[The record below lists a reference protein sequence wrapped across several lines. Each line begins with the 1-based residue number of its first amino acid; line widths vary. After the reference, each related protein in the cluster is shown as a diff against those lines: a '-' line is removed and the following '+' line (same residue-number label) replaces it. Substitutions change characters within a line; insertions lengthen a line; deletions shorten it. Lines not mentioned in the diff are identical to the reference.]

1 MCLTPDPPL
10 VINQLSTFVKI
21 MEYMSCGRVTVA
33 FDLLESRRTAGPAA
47 IYVEKDDP
55 ALFGDAILAIL
66 DDTKKREELGRMAL
80 ERVRTSLHWGLSRQV
95 LLQGLSTNEWP
106 DWGSYTWSSCRHNH
120 CRTSK

>member
-1 MCLTPDPPL
+1 
-10 VINQLSTFVKI
+10 
-21 MEYMSCGRVTVA
+21 
-33 FDLLESRRTAGPAA
+33 
-47 IYVEKDDP
+47 
-55 ALFGDAILAIL
+55 LAIL